1 MADAPDSKSGMGN
14 SMCGFDPRLR
24 YLKKPAK
31 TLVETTFRQLI
42 AVSEIVQRVHSKS
55 PKYAQTG
62 VTRRSPFWQRIKKP
76 PEFPQTATPV
86 TP

>member
-31 TLVETTFRQLI
+31 TLTEATFRQSPVI
-42 AVSEIVQRVHSKS
+42 SGIVQEVHGKASKYTQ
-55 PKYAQTG
+55 PG
-62 VTRRSPFWQRIKKP
+62 VTRRNPIL
-76 PEFPQTATPV
+76 A
-86 TP
+86 